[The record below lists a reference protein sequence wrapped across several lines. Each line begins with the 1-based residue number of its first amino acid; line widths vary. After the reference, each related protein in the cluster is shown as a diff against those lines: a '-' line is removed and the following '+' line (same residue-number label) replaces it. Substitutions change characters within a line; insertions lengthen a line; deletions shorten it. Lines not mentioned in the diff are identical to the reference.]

1 MHLITSNYL
10 FVSTHTIRL
19 LIFIIINNQLQL
31 GYGEHLT
38 EISGT
43 FDNYQGVTVI
53 TSLSFKVGRRVNGP
67 YGRATGTKFSL
78 PVVKGKITG
87 FFGNYG
93 DYLDSLGVLIGP
105 LN

>member
-10 FVSTHTIRL
+10 FVSTHKIRL

-78 PVVKGKITG
+78 PVVRGKITG

-93 DYLDSLGVLIGP
+93 DYLDSLGVLIAP